1 MQVLDD
7 LDAWS
12 ALLFSY
18 DGCNGFLIRN
28 YASVSWKNKI
38 QHILYSNSEGPMWSL
53 QMKELLSTLS
63 SVLVKFS

>member
-18 DGCNGFLIRN
+18 DGCNGFLI
-28 YASVSWKNKI
+28 
-38 QHILYSNSEGPMWSL
+38 
-53 QMKELLSTLS
+53 KELFFCFLEKQNSAYT
-63 SVLVKFS
+63 VQQ